1 MILSTLKNYIL
12 AHWNPP
18 SQNNTFFIPPDQ
30 KKIIMD
36 NILNLYY
43 EISHNDQ
50 AVNLYKNIVHMIILV
65 EYPWQGID

>member
-1 MILSTLKNYIL
+1 M
-12 AHWNPP
+12 
-18 SQNNTFFIPPDQ
+18 
-30 KKIIMD
+30 IMD
-36 NILNLYY
+36 NLLNLYY